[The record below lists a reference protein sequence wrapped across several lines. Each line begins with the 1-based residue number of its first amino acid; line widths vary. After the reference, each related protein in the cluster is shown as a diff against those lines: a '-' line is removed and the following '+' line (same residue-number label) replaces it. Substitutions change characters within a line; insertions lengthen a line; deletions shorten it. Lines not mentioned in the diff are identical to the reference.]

1 MSNTHISSEVK
12 VADIMQGKRYVVLL
26 HDEKRYALT
35 ITRRGKLI
43 LTAAEDAI
51 NEKLSINTALP
62 N

>member
-1 MSNTHISSEVK
+1 MNNIISKPEVK
-12 VADIMQGKRYVVLL
+12 VADLMNGKKNVVLL

-51 NEKLSINTALP
+51 IANISVSKTIP

>member
-1 MSNTHISSEVK
+1 MNNSISKSEINL
-12 VADIMQGKRYVVLL
+12 ADIMNGEKNVVLL

-51 NEKLSINTALP
+51 TPKISIGKALSN
-62 N
+62 